1 MLKPEP
7 AFYIQIVLFV
17 ALWWVLRRWWFEPA
31 LRVIRERAAR
41 SDGAIAEARAVQAEA
56 ERLQQEHAA
65 ALDHARHEAQRDVQ
79 EILRAAEA
87 HQKRII
93 TEAGAEAERTLAEAR
108 GRIAEEVA
116 SARREL
122 HGQVREIARAVAEKV
137 LGRTV

>member
-17 ALWWVLRRWWFEPA
+17 GLWWVLRRWWFEPA
-31 LRVIRERAAR
+31 LRVIRERATR
-41 SDGAIAEARAVQAEA
+41 SEGALAEARA
-56 ERLQQEHAA
+56 ERLAREHAA
-65 ALDHARHEAQRDVQ
+65 ALARARHEAERDVQ

-87 HQKRII
+87 EQRRTIA
-93 TEAGAEAERTLAEAR
+93 EATAEAERMLAEAR

-116 SARREL
+116 AARREL
-122 HGQVREIARAVAEKV
+122 HGQVRVIARAVAEKV